1 MAAQVEV
8 PAADFATRAFWR
20 RATSTA
26 ADHGHDGHPIT
37 LVGHTDPTDVY
48 ELRCVQCD
56 VQVVAIRVRR

>member
-26 ADHGHDGHPIT
+26 AGEGHDGHPVQLT
-37 LVGHTDPTDVY
+37 GYTEPTDVY
-48 ELRCVQCD
+48 ELRCVQCG
-56 VQVVAIRVRR
+56 VQVVAIRV